1 MRKIGTDKKTP
12 GLGLS
17 LCLLLF
23 LAFLFLPREWGS
35 AAALV
40 LTGIGAVLC
49 TTLLRRRRMT
59 SVYFRT
65 AVWIAVGYALVY
77 RTLLLLSGLRF
88 GFFLTDHALSLAT
101 LGKFI
106 LPYALTIVASEI
118 VRGSFLAERGAL
130 SRVMAL
136 GVGLLSELLMQ
147 ATLDKITNFYHFMNF
162 VGMILLPALAAQ
174 LLYQYTAVRFGV
186 LPAMLYRLIV
196 TLSPYVVPIKSGI
209 SDALASFI
217 ALLAPVLLWL
227 FLRLLFEKKEKRA
240 RPKGVGL
247 TVASTAISAAFVIAF
262 MMLISCQFRFCL
274 LVIATDSMTGEI
286 NKGDAIIYEKYED
299 QSLDVDDIVVF
310 EKNDAVIV
318 HRIVDVSYIDGET
331 RYVTKGDVNETP
343 DAGYITKENLVGITR
358 TKLPYVGYPT
368 LLLHDAFKR

>member
-1 MRKIGTDKKTP
+1 MRKISTDKKTS

-35 AAALV
+35 TAALV

-77 RTLLLLSGLRF
+77 RMLLLLSGLHF
-88 GFFLTDHALSLAT
+88 GFFLADHALSFAT
-101 LGKFI
+101 LSKFI

-118 VRGSFLAERGAL
+118 VRGSFLAGRGVL
-130 SRVMAL
+130 SRAMAL

-147 ATLDKITNFYHFMNF
+147 ATLDKITNFYHFMNLM
-162 VGMILLPALAAQ
+162 GMILLPALAAQ

-310 EKNDAVIV
+310 EKNDNMIV

-368 LLLHDAFKR
+368 LLLRDAFKR